1 MENKTP
7 KYTIIKKIAK
17 HGKQTVIIIPKVL
30 ENQLKAGTIV
40 QLGID
45 VLENSKVL
53 EGVE

>member
-1 MENKTP
+1 MATQNKNY
-7 KYTIIKKIAK
+7 KFTIIKKIAK

-45 VLENSKVL
+45 VLDNQN
-53 EGVE
+53 